1 MLKESPKLA
10 KKSEGVILRSVHL
23 KETPSALRTYL
34 TCFFVKY
41 WHTIF
46 LGRLASRRKISRC
59 KIFWCGSNSHDLS
72 LVLLFFLDKVYLS
85 QK

>member
-34 TCFFVKY
+34 ITCFFDIQFFEIV
-41 WHTIF
+41 WHHGENF
-46 LGRLASRRKISRC
+46 L
-59 KIFWCGSNSHDLS
+59 
-72 LVLLFFLDKVYLS
+72 V
-85 QK
+85 

>member
-34 TCFFVKY
+34 ITCFFGKILTY
-41 WHTIF
+41 NFFGSSGIT
-46 LGRLASRRKISRC
+46 AKISWC
-59 KIFWCGSNSHDLS
+59 KIF
-72 LVLLFFLDKVYLS
+72 
-85 QK
+85 